1 MSRIRSGDQ
10 TEPAPAWQAPS
21 EKSGSL
27 RNASAFCYEARRL
40 QRRGIM
46 NVQGEAAIVTG
57 AASGIGADV
66 ARHLAKAGAKVAV
79 FDVNK
84 AGAEAI
90 AEEIGGRGFACDVA
104 SAAGAE
110 AAVVAAAAAHGPARI
125 LVNVAGI
132 LIPGRIL
139 GKDGPLPLEKFSK
152 VIEVNLIG
160 SFNMMRLAAA
170 GMAALSVLAD
180 GERGVIVS
188 TSSVAAYEG
197 QIGQAAYAASKAG
210 IAGLT
215 LPAARDLARHGI
227 RVLAVAPGLI
237 ATPMMLNLPPDV
249 QKSLGESVPF
259 PSRLGHA
266 HEVSRLVLHMIE
278 NVLLNGEVV
287 RLDGA
292 LRMGPK

>member
-1 MSRIRSGDQ
+1 MEI
-10 TEPAPAWQAPS
+10 
-21 EKSGSL
+21 K
-27 RNASAFCYEARRL
+27 
-40 QRRGIM
+40 
-46 NVQGEAAIVTG
+46 GEAAIVTG
-57 AASGIGADV
+57 GGSGIGADV

-79 FDVNK
+79 LDLNRE
-84 AGAEAI
+84 GAEAV
-90 AEEIGGRGFACDVA
+90 AKEIGGLGLECDIA
-104 SAAGAE
+104 SAASGE
-110 AAVVAAAAAHGPARI
+110 AAVAAATKAHGAARI

-139 GKDGPLPLEKFSK
+139 GKDGPLPLEKFAR

-160 SFNMMRLAAA
+160 TFNMMRLAAA
-170 GMAALSVLAD
+170 EMAKLPALTD

-210 IAGLT
+210 IVGLT
-215 LPAARDLARHGI
+215 LPAARDLARSGI
-227 RVLAVAPGLI
+227 RVNAIAPGLI

-249 QKSLGESVPF
+249 QKALGDSVPF
-259 PSRLGHA
+259 PARLGHA
-266 HEVSRLVLHMIE
+266 HEVSRLVLHIIE
-278 NVLLNGEVV
+278 NGLINGEVI

>member
-1 MSRIRSGDQ
+1 MEI
-10 TEPAPAWQAPS
+10 
-21 EKSGSL
+21 K
-27 RNASAFCYEARRL
+27 
-40 QRRGIM
+40 
-46 NVQGEAAIVTG
+46 GEAAIVTG
-57 AASGIGADV
+57 GGSGIGADV

-79 FDVNK
+79 LDVNRE
-84 AGAEAI
+84 GAEAV
-90 AEEIGGRGFACDVA
+90 AKEIGGLGLECDIA
-104 SAAGAE
+104 SAASGE
-110 AAVVAAAAAHGPARI
+110 AAVAAATKAHGAARI

-139 GKDGPLPLEKFSK
+139 GKDGPLPLEKFAR

-160 SFNMMRLAAA
+160 TFNMMRLAAA
-170 GMAALSVLAD
+170 EMAKLPALTD

-210 IAGLT
+210 IVGLT
-215 LPAARDLARHGI
+215 LPAARDLARSGI
-227 RVLAVAPGLI
+227 RVNAIAPGLI

-249 QKSLGESVPF
+249 QKALGDSVPF
-259 PSRLGHA
+259 PARLGHA
-266 HEVSRLVLHMIE
+266 HEVSRLVLHIIE
-278 NVLLNGEVV
+278 NGLINGEVI